1 VPAEVD
7 PFTLFRWLLAI
18 VGTVY
23 TLVCTGQALHR
34 WFDFF
39 GSSREKALLGRYTL
53 VLLLRTQFRHF
64 AGELCQ
70 IVFLLAA
77 LAGLLYVHWY

>member
-7 PFTLFRWLLAI
+7 PFSLFRWLLAI

-23 TLVCTGQALHR
+23 TLVCTGQALYR

-39 GSSREKALLGRYTL
+39 GSSRGKVLLGRYTL
-53 VLLLRTQFRHF
+53 VLLLRMRLRRF
-64 AGELCQ
+64 AWELCQ
-70 IVFLLAA
+70 IVLLLAA
-77 LAGLLYVHWY
+77 LAGLIYVHRF

>member
-1 VPAEVD
+1 MPAEVD

-23 TLVCTGQALHR
+23 TLVCTGQAAYR
-34 WFDFF
+34 WLDFF

-53 VLLLRTQFRHF
+53 VLLLRTKFRRF
-64 AGELCQ
+64 AWELCQ
-70 IVFLLAA
+70 IAALLVV
-77 LAGLLYVHWY
+77 LAGLIYGHRF